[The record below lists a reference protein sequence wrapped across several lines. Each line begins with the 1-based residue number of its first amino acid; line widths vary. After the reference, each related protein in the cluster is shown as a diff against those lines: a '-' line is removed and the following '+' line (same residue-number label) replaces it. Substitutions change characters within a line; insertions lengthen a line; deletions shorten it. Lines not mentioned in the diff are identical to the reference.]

1 MATQNIAIPTGE
13 SASVLA
19 MLATHI
25 FENHGKEMGD
35 AIINKNYVLAYL
47 KSKCESL
54 EVGGLDFSE
63 PVLTSANSNFGFRN
77 KRTEIPSDAQNHT
90 QEFKFDPIVL
100 DGTVVIN
107 KVDELMNRGKH
118 QIMKL
123 ATTLKKQ
130 AESTVANLINTQLWD
145 ATPTANVE
153 PESIPSLVSA
163 TPTTGTIGGQ
173 SRVTNLF
180 ARNKVFTTTISSV
193 GSAAGMA
200 SLHRFRASLGG
211 AAATTPDF
219 AVTTATIW
227 GLIMGFLDNNR
238 RIKADEKMS
247 NLGFDNI
254 YIGSALLGYDGDAG
268 AAVGGDTTLAGCPAN
283 QLYYLNSKHL
293 FYKILEG
300 GNTVFEPFSK
310 KDNSLNETS
319 IFYHV
324 YQLTTNQPNALGV
337 ATAITG

>member
-1 MATQNIAIPTGE
+1 
-13 SASVLA
+13 
-19 MLATHI
+19 
-25 FENHGKEMGD
+25 MGD
-35 AIINKNYVLAYL
+35 AIINKNYILAYM
-47 KSKCESL
+47 KSKAESL

-63 PVLTSANSNFGFRN
+63 PVLTTGNSNFGYRN
-77 KRTEIPSDAQNHT
+77 KRTEIPADAQNHV

-123 ATTLKKQ
+123 AMTLKKQ
-130 AESTVANLINTQLWD
+130 AESTVANLINSQMWD
-145 ATPTANVE
+145 ASPTANIE
-153 PESIPSLVSA
+153 PESIISLISE
-163 TPTTGTIGGQ
+163 TPTTGTIGGV
-173 SRVTNLF
+173 SRVTNTW
-180 ARNKVFTTTISSV
+180 ARNKLYSTAVTSV

-200 SLHRFRASLGG
+200 ALHQFRASLVG
-211 AAATTPDF
+211 AAGMTPDF
-219 AVTTATIW
+219 AVTTSTIW

-238 RIKADEKMS
+238 RLRSDEKMTQ
-247 NLGFDNI
+247 LGFDNI

-268 AAVGGDTTLAGCPAN
+268 TAVGGDTTLGGCPATN
-283 QLYYLNSKHL
+283 LYYLNSKSL

-337 ATAITG
+337 MNNITG